1 MRIAELL
8 SFSAEE
14 LARLAAQ
21 DPLLAS
27 QIATAIE
34 YEDEQDQ
41 RERCEASLIEFFAA
55 AWPQFDPAPVKV
67 NWHHEL
73 IAEHLEA
80 VTRGEIRRLLIS
92 VPPRCSKTNLVNVCW
107 PAWIWA
113 QPEDRWGALSGPQV
127 RFMCISYGQTLSIDI
142 ATTARRLVLGPWYQG
157 HWGKRVVPLDDQSS
171 KENFGTTAG
180 GYRLATS
187 MSGATLGR
195 GGDIK
200 ILDDPNSVQQAESDI
215 EREQAIRTYDEALAT
230 RETDPS
236 TAAEVIIMQRLHE
249 RDIAGHVL
257 DTGGRELVHLMLPM
271 EFDERRCC
279 VTRWGRD
286 PRTQDGELLWP
297 EQFPRKVVEERKRRL
312 GPYAASGQLQQS
324 PVTRGGNIIKR
335 EWWRL
340 WPDDYSHAGEVERW
354 FLCDLCGWQAS
365 AASLTGIVGDDE
377 VATDCRNCG
386 STARRRIPFPE
397 FSYRLLSVDTAYGEK
412 QDNSWSAVTAWGIW
426 HDKEDAPRAMLTHA
440 WRGRPRLRGVPGSP
454 NPSERKGLVEQVYAM
469 AVNQRVDTVLIEQ
482 KTRGTDLY
490 NELERLTQ
498 EWPFALEYFSPVRS
512 KEIRL
517 EACVPLFTNER
528 VWAPD
533 IKWAETVISEVASAP
548 KGRFNDLCDT
558 VSAALI
564 NMRDH
569 GLLSLGEEFRRAERR
584 KLVYRGTKERGG
596 TSVREMYEGNW

>member
-1 MRIAELL
+1 LSPAASLKRLPALL
-8 SFSAEE
+8 SA
-14 LARLAAQ
+14 LDRLN
-21 DPLLAS
+21 
-27 QIATAIE
+27 E
-34 YEDEQDQ
+34 
-41 RERCEASLIEFFAA
+41 RERCEGSLIAFFAA
-55 AWPQFDPAPVKV
+55 AWPQFDPAPVKI

-80 VTRGEIRRLLIS
+80 VTRGEIRKLLIS
-92 VPPRCSKTNLVNVCW
+92 VPPRCSKTSLVNVCW

-113 QPEDRWGALSGPQV
+113 QPEVGPLSGPQV

-142 ATTARRLVLGPWYQG
+142 ATTARRLVMGEWYQR
-157 HWGKRVVPLDDQSS
+157 HWGKRVILLEDQAS
-171 KENFGTTAG
+171 KENFPTTFG
-180 GYRLATS
+180 GFRLATS
-187 MSGATLGR
+187 MGGATLGR

-257 DTGGRELVHLMLPM
+257 DTNRGDLVHLMLPM
-271 EFDERRCC
+271 EFDERRAC

-286 PRTQDGELLWP
+286 PRTEDGTLLWP
-297 EQFPRKVVEERKRRL
+297 EQFPREVVEDRKRRL
-312 GPYAASGQLQQS
+312 GPYAASGQLQQT
-324 PVTRGGNIIKR
+324 PVTRGGNIVKR

-340 WPDDYSHAGEVERW
+340 WPDDAPEAGLLDPIYYCR
-354 FLCDLCGWQAS
+354 LCKWHQQIPGEIAQE
-365 AASLTGIVGDDE
+365 IQ
-377 VATDCRNCG
+377 CRGCG
-386 STARRRIPFPE
+386 SPAGRHIPFPD
-397 FSYRLLSVDTAYGEK
+397 FSYRLLSVDTAYGER
-412 QDNSWSAVTAWGIW
+412 QENSWSAATAWGIW
-426 HDKEDAPRAMLTHA
+426 HDKEDAPRAMLTDA
-440 WRGRPRLRGVPGSP
+440 WRGRPRLRGVPDSP
-454 NPSERKGLVEQVYAM
+454 DPRLRMGLVERVYHLATK
-469 AVNQRVDTVLIEQ
+469 NRVDVVLIEQ

-498 EWPFALEYFSPVRS
+498 EWPFALEYFSPVKS

-517 EACVPLFTNER
+517 EACVPLFANER

-533 IKWAETVISEVASAP
+533 IKWADTVISEVASAP
-548 KGRFNDLCDT
+548 RGKYNDLCDT

-569 GLLSLGEEFRRAERR
+569 GLLSLGEEFRREERR
-584 KLVYRGTKERGG
+584 KLVYRGSRERGP
-596 TSVREMYEGNW
+596 SVWDLYEGP